1 MGSRRRKSQDQN
13 RQQRMQ
19 KKTSLGTGKHQCPL
33 AHGAYLTKTKSFL
46 PIPACQKLCGKCRDR
61 AEERRRGVNPDYEDV
76 QTQMANLASGNMQM
90 QQGLGNI
97 SVEDSKFLGG
107 DLKHTHLVKGLD
119 YALLQKVYYHH
130 F

>member
-1 MGSRRRKSQDQN
+1 M
-13 RQQRMQ
+13 
-19 KKTSLGTGKHQCPL
+19 
-33 AHGAYLTKTKSFL
+33 
-46 PIPACQKLCGKCRDR
+46 CGKCRDR

-90 QQGLGNI
+90 QEGLGNI

-119 YALLQKVYYHH
+119 YALLQKVCCHPILQPAIRCFSTCCYPPQSAIEDLLKASMTQSGICR
-130 F
+130 